1 MNDDYDDDPDLSTNS
16 HVGVNSIADL
26 PKDLANEL
34 VKKLDETLAQ
44 PTKPSSGFGSDWLTA
59 APSKKKKKNK
69 RGVGKG
75 SSGEIPTSPIPTPTP
90 TSTSPKPKSNLFKGK
105 TFTIT
110 TISNGLQHENPE
122 DSYLSQKAKLISLG
136 ANVIETVSKSLDF
149 LLARK
154 SAVEVS
160 ERILRASLDEDE
172 NTIHY

>member
-1 MNDDYDDDPDLSTNS
+1 MNENYDDDPDLSTNS

-75 SSGEIPTSPIPTPTP
+75 SSGEIPTSPIPTPT
-90 TSTSPKPKSNLFKGK
+90 STSPKPKSNLFKGK

-160 ERILRASLDEDE
+160 ERIPRASLDEDE